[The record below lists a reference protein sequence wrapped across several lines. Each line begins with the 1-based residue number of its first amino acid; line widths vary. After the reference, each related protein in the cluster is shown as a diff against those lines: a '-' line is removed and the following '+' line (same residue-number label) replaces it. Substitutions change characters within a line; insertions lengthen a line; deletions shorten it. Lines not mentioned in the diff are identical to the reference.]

1 MKNNV
6 LISLSI
12 VALLMIGSVN
22 TASAQRNKNREKTEF
37 VQKDGTKENT
47 VSQSA
52 KQNAVND
59 IESLYAANTIKFDSM
74 KMTGNLI
81 MGPLIEHPVIRKG
94 DSTRVKLLIDPQVVT
109 ALEVKGY
116 GKATPEDIKSGC
128 YTITIKTEETI
139 YIMCKFSYKP
149 NGQENTRTSVTG
161 NYIIVTE
168 PENVIEYT
176 TRLNGYIE
184 NNDYQGFMKFRKEIV
199 GDEFMKKTFE
209 QMEIYRKQQ

>member
-1 MKNNV
+1 MNNNV

-22 TASAQRNKNREKTEF
+22 TASAQRDKNREKTEF
-37 VQKDGTKENT
+37 VQKDGTQENT

-59 IESLYAANTIKFDSM
+59 IESLYAANTAKFDSV

-81 MGPLIEHPVIRKG
+81 MGPLIEHLVIRKG
-94 DSTRVKLLIDPQVVT
+94 DSTRVKFLIDPQLVT
-109 ALEVKGY
+109 ALEVKGH
-116 GKATPEDIKSGC
+116 GKATPEEIKSGC

-139 YIMCKFSYKP
+139 YIMCKFSYKQ
-149 NGQENTRTSVTG
+149 NGQENTNTSVIG
-161 NYIIVTE
+161 NFIIVTE
-168 PENVIEYT
+168 PENIIEYT
-176 TRLNGYIE
+176 SRLNGYIE
-184 NNDYQGFMKFRKEIV
+184 NNDYKSFIEFRKEVI
-199 GDEFMKKTFE
+199 GEEFIKNTFK

>member
-52 KQNAVND
+52 KQNAIND
-59 IESLYAANTIKFDSM
+59 IESLYAANTAKFDSM

-94 DSTRVKLLIDPQVVT
+94 DSTRVKFLINPQVVT

-128 YTITIKTEETI
+128 YTITIKAEESTFFVF
-139 YIMCKFSYKP
+139 KFSDS
-149 NGQENTRTSVTG
+149 NGISVGG

-184 NNDYQGFMKFRKEIV
+184 NNDYQGFMKFRKEVI

>member
-59 IESLYAANTIKFDSM
+59 IESLYAANTAKFDSV
-74 KMTGNLI
+74 KDNVERIRT
-81 MGPLIEHPVIRKG
+81 LIEHPVLRKG
-94 DSTRVKLLIDPQVVT
+94 DSTRVKFLINPQVVT

-116 GKATPEDIKSGC
+116 GKATPEEIKSGC
-128 YTITIKTEETI
+128 YTITIKAEESTFFVF
-139 YIMCKFSYKP
+139 KFSDS
-149 NGQENTRTSVTG
+149 NGISVG
-161 NYIIVTE
+161 ANFIIVTE

-176 TRLNGYIE
+176 TKQNKYIE
-184 NNDYQGFMKFRKEIV
+184 NQDFKSLGEFRKKVV
-199 GDEFMKKTFE
+199 GEEFYRNSLE
-209 QMEIYRKQQ
+209 QMTIYRKQQ

>member
-37 VQKDGTKENT
+37 VQKYGTKENT

-81 MGPLIEHPVIRKG
+81 MGPIIEHPVIRKG
-94 DSTRVKLLIDPQVVT
+94 DSTRVKLLINPQVVT

-116 GKATPEDIKSGC
+116 GKATPEEIKSGC

-139 YIMCKFSYKP
+139 HIMCKFSYNL
-149 NGQENTRTSVTG
+149 NGQENTSTSVTG

-184 NNDYQGFMKFRKEIV
+184 NNDYQSFMKFRKEVI
-199 GDEFMKKTFE
+199 GEEFYRNTFE

>member
-59 IESLYAANTIKFDSM
+59 IESLYAANTAKFDSV
-74 KMTGNLI
+74 KDNVERIRT
-81 MGPLIEHPVIRKG
+81 LIEHPVLRKG
-94 DSTRVKLLIDPQVVT
+94 DSTRVKFLINPQVVT

-116 GKATPEDIKSGC
+116 GKATPEEIKSGC
-128 YTITIKTEETI
+128 YTITIKAEESTFFVF
-139 YIMCKFSYKP
+139 KFSDS
-149 NGQENTRTSVTG
+149 NGISVG
-161 NYIIVTE
+161 ANFIIVTE

-176 TRLNGYIE
+176 TKQNKYIE
-184 NNDYQGFMKFRKEIV
+184 NQDFKSLGEFRKKVV
-199 GDEFMKKTFE
+199 GEEFYRNSLE
-209 QMEIYRKQQ
+209 QMNIYRKQQ